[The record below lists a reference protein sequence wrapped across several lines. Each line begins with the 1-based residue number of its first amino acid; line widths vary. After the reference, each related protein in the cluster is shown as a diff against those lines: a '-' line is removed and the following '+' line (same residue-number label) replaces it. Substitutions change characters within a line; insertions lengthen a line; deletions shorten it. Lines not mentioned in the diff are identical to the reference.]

1 MYVKILLFQIIEDLY
16 AFFERQTQ
24 EALYLVSKG
33 LCDSLQYH
41 KQSNGLLRVQQL
53 YVNPY
58 TSPSVYIYI
67 YVQFCAICRTY
78 MAITTMVIGL
88 VVRVQFNIKL
98 LSLLRAIVDWLVCTK
113 ECALS
118 CSPLDSFVFQWRS
131 WRLFLASR
139 GELASLHKYKI
150 HFVLTTTL

>member
-24 EALYLVSKG
+24 EALNLVSKG

-58 TSPSVYIYI
+58 TSPSVYIY
-67 YVQFCAICRTY
+67 VQFCAICRTY

-88 VVRVQFNIKL
+88 VVRVQLNIKL
-98 LSLLRAIVDWLVCTK
+98 LSLLRAVVDRLVFTR
-113 ECALS
+113 ECALSS